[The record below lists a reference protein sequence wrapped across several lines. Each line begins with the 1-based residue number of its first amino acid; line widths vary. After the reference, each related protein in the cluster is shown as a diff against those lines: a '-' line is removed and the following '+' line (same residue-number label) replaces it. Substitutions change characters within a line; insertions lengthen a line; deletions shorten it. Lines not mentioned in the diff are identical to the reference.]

1 MKRTLLRMLPS
12 IQWIKSYSREDFS
25 GDLVAGIITAILLV
39 PQGMAFGILAGLP
52 AQAGLYASILPPIVY
67 AIFGT
72 SRTLAVGPV
81 SVAAIMVAQTLAS
94 LPETVHPLNAAL
106 TMAVLSGG
114 SLLIF
119 GCLRFGKVANFMSHS
134 VLSGFT
140 NAAAILIILSQLPNL
155 IGFSKPQHISRQS
168 VTQEIELGFQ
178 LNSGI
183 TLLIGLLSVVFLVFC
198 THSLINLLSK
208 LHVPRSTATLIS
220 RAAPLGIVCL
230 SAVSVSSFNLENVKV
245 VGSIPAG
252 LPQFELAIPS
262 IEVLKLLLIPSILIA
277 LIGYVESISI
287 AKTLANRHRQKI
299 DTNQELIALGAANLS
314 AGISGGMPVAGGFS
328 RTMVNYAAG
337 AKTQLAAIITAIL
350 VGAVAL
356 FFTPLLQHIPKAALA
371 AIIIVAVTKLIDI
384 KGAWKIWRYDR
395 IDGLVLLTTT
405 IAVLFL
411 GIETGLAIG
420 VGFSLTSLSIRAA
433 KPHVAVMGRVPR
445 TEHFRNIL
453 RHDVETWPHLLFI
466 RVDENLTFANVAFLE
481 TLTADYLVTNNEVKH
496 IIFVFSSVNIIDS
509 SALEVLERMIETTKE
524 LDVTIHLS
532 DVKGPV
538 MDKLKTSHLI
548 ELLRPGGVYLSANE
562 AAETLK

>member
-1 MKRTLLRMLPS
+1 MKRTLLRMLPL

-25 GDLVAGIITAILLV
+25 GDLIAGIITAILLV

-52 AQAGLYASILPPIVY
+52 AQTGLYASILPPIVY

-114 SLLIF
+114 ALLIF

-155 IGFSKPQHISRQS
+155 IGFSKPQHVSWQS
-168 VTQEIELGFQ
+168 ITQEIELGFQ
-178 LNSGI
+178 INSGI
-183 TLLIGLLSVVFLVFC
+183 TLLIGLLSVVFLIFC
-198 THSLINLLSK
+198 THSLINLLCR
-208 LHVPRSTATLIS
+208 LHVPRSTATLLS
-220 RAAPLGIVCL
+220 RAAPLAIVCL
-230 SAVSVSSFNLENVKV
+230 SAVSVSSFNLESVKV

-299 DTNQELIALGAANLS
+299 DTNQELIALGVANLS

-350 VGAVAL
+350 VGTVAL

-395 IDGLVLLTTT
+395 IDGLVLLTTMT
-405 IAVLFL
+405 AVLFL
-411 GIETGLAIG
+411 GIEAGLAIG
-420 VGFSLTSLSIRAA
+420 IGFSLTSLSIRAA

-445 TEHFRNIL
+445 TEHFRNTL

-481 TLTADYLVTNNEVKH
+481 TLTAEYLVTNNEVKH

-538 MDKLKTSHLI
+538 MDKLKKSHLI